1 MIKVCSSD
9 KYGREVWNDVH
20 IEPTLSNVLGGIA
33 VLIIFALIAVGYLC
47 ACVVIGRAL

>member
-1 MIKVCSSD
+1 M
-9 KYGREVWNDVH
+9 H
-20 IEPTLSNVLGGIA
+20 IVPTLSNVLGGIA